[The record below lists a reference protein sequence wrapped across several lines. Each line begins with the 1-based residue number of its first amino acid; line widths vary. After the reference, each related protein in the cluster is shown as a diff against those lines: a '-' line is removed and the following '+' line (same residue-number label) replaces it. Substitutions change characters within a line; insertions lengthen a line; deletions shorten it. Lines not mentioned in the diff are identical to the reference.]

1 MNNDNKPVNVEEAP
15 IKSATLST
23 EINKLYRNSNANPTL
38 KFNLALAHGSNLN
51 DSYVSGD
58 IIYSS
63 LSALVKDA
71 KLSADEIIDKA
82 GNSVA
87 AKIYFVVITDDGY
100 EIKSNTVSIDLVDCD
115 HSQVVDPTADKETSG
130 TLLSRHIARYA
141 RASSMQR

>member
-51 DSYVSGD
+51 DSYVSKRYGINSYVSGD

-82 GNSVA
+82 GDSDV
-87 AKIYFVVITDDGY
+87 
-100 EIKSNTVSIDLVDCD
+100 
-115 HSQVVDPTADKETSG
+115 
-130 TLLSRHIARYA
+130 ARYT
-141 RASSMQR
+141 S